1 MKNYLTIL
9 LVNKVHFYA
18 LLILLIALSYQNFVY
33 IVFLILYLI
42 YLFRHH
48 FLTREMAILTVVFL
62 ALFTF
67 AYTRGTNLD
76 LYSSSFSLEVVDKE
90 EKENYTKYKCKYKF
104 EYVIVYDYK
113 NNEFVP
119 GDTVL
124 FNGTL
129 TEISNFSDFDYK
141 TYEKSLHIYTTL
153 KSSNSVKKAHK
164 NSFSY
169 YKYKIRMFY
178 KEKLN
183 SEIYTYFDSL
193 VFGYSLDDD
202 TLKDNISKLQISYLF
217 AISGFHITLI
227 ALILEKILSLFVKN
241 ETARDISILIFIAF
255 YSFICNFSVGVLR
268 AFLALMYKKINKY
281 KALSFTNLDIYSLT
295 FLSLM
300 FINPLNIFKTGF
312 KYSFIATLFIILGQ
326 TLINTNKKI
335 LNNYLLTILCFVS
348 TLPLTINLNNEI
360 NFLAILIGP
369 LYVFLFSSLIMP
381 IVYILLLV
389 PNINNMILPI
399 FDFFSELINYFA
411 SFDIFCIQVRN
422 LNALVIG
429 VFYILLFFVLIGIES
444 KKDTGRRIAT
454 FITFLFIIF
463 FVNVNTITKVT
474 MINVGQGDS
483 FLIEENDK
491 TMCIDSYSVNIS
503 YLKGRGIKNIDT
515 LLITHSDTDHIGSA
529 LELVETFKVER
540 VIFNKYETSDISK
553 EISKKVKNTLYLGK
567 GEVFYFNKHKAEVLG
582 PIINIDTNNNS
593 LVFEITLNKTSF
605 LFTGD
610 SEEKEEDL
618 IYDKYKTY
626 DFVKIAHHGSKTST
640 QSAFLEHIRFDNAL
654 ISVGINNSY
663 GHPSSETLTKLK
675 DKKVYMTSTSNSVII
690 YITSNKYFVYQTIK
704 KRLFLNYLDMV

>member
-1 MKNYLTIL
+1 MKNYLTTL

-18 LLILLIALSYQNFVY
+18 LLILLIALSFQNFVY
-33 IVFLILYLI
+33 IIFLILYLI
-42 YLFRHH
+42 YLLRHH
-48 FLTREMAILTVVFL
+48 FLTREMAILTIVFL
-62 ALFTF
+62 SLFTF
-67 AYTRGTNLD
+67 TYTRKSKLD
-76 LYSSSFSLEVVDKE
+76 LNSNSFSLEVVDKE
-90 EKENYTKYKCKYKF
+90 EKDNYTKYKCKYKF

-113 NNEFVP
+113 NNEFIP

-124 FNGTL
+124 FSGTL

-141 TYEKSLHIYTTL
+141 TYEKSLHIHTTL
-153 KSSNSVKKAHK
+153 KSSNSTKKSHK

-169 YKYKIRMFY
+169 YKYKVRMFY

-217 AISGFHITLI
+217 AISGFHISLI

-241 ETARDISILIFIAF
+241 ETARDITIIIFIAF
-255 YSFICNFSVGVLR
+255 YSVICNFSVGVLR
-268 AFLALMYKKINKY
+268 AFLALMFKKINRY
-281 KALSFTNLDIYSLT
+281 KGLSFTNLDIYSLT

-335 LNNYLLTILCFVS
+335 LNNYLLTVLCFVS
-348 TLPLTINLNNEI
+348 TMPLTINLNNEI
-360 NFLAILIGP
+360 NILAILLGP
-369 LYVFLFSSLIMP
+369 LYVFLFSSVIMP
-381 IVYILLLV
+381 IIYILLLV
-389 PNINNMILPI
+389 PGINNTMLPI
-399 FDFFSELINYFA
+399 FNFFSKLINYFA
-411 SFDIFCIQVRN
+411 SFDVFCIQIRS

-429 VFYILLFFVLIGIES
+429 IFYILLFFVLIGIES
-444 KKDTGRRIAT
+444 KKNTGRRFVT
-454 FITFLFIIF
+454 FITFLIIIF
-463 FVNVNTITKVT
+463 FVNVNTITKVS

-491 TMCIDSYSVNIS
+491 AMCIDSYSVNIS

-529 LELVETFKVER
+529 LELVETFNVER
-540 VIFNKYETSDISK
+540 IIFNKYETSDISK

-582 PIINIDTNNNS
+582 PSINIDTNNNS
-593 LVFEITLNKTSF
+593 LVFDITLNKTSF

-626 DFVKIAHHGSKTST
+626 DFVKIAHHGSKSST
-640 QSAFLEHIRFDNAL
+640 QSSFLEHIRFDNAL

-663 GHPSSETLTKLK
+663 GHPSKETITKLK
-675 DKKVYMTSTSNSVII
+675 DKKVYMTSTSNTVII